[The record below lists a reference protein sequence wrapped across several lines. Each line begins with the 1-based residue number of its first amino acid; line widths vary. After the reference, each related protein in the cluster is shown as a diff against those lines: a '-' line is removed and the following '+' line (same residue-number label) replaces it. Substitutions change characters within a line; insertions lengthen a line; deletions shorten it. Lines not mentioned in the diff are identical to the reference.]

1 MKFFRPRLGFGA
13 KSVITG
19 DITQIDLPPGK
30 VSGLK
35 EAMRILS
42 GVEAIRFI
50 RFDHRDVVRHPVV
63 QAIVNAYDIF
73 ESGRP
78 GPDVQGRIRAASEEA

>member
-1 MKFFRPRLGFGA
+1 
-13 KSVITG
+13 
-19 DITQIDLPPGK
+19 
-30 VSGLK
+30 
-35 EAMRILS
+35 MRILS

-73 ESGRP
+73 ESGRSA
-78 GPDVQGRIRAASEEA
+78 PDVQGRSRAASEEA